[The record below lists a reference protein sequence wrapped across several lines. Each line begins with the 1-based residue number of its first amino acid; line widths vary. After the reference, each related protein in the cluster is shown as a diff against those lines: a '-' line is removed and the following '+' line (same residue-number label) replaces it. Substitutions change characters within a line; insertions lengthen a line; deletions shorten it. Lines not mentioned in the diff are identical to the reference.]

1 MEPRIAPLAEILRLN
16 TVLFRNCLDSLTEE
30 QASRRPSGATNNAS
44 FIAAHLASSRFFLL
58 KTLGV
63 DEADPLARYLD
74 GRKGI
79 DDIAELPPLREVD
92 AAWTKGAHLLRDRL
106 PVLTT
111 ADLDAPSSFKF
122 PLANGTLLGT
132 LTFLVQHDSYHLGQL
147 SLLRRYCGL
156 PAMTYTN
163 TNMEDK

>member
-1 MEPRIAPLAEILRLN
+1 MDTRIAPLAEILRLN
-16 TVLFRNCLDSLTEE
+16 TVLFRNCLDELTDE
-30 QASRRPSGATNNAS
+30 QAAVRPTNGTNSAA

-63 DEADPLARYLD
+63 QEPDPLASYLD

-79 DDIAELPPLREVD
+79 DDIAQLPSLREVD
-92 AAWTKGAHLLRDRL
+92 EAWTKGAHLLRDRL
-106 PVLTT
+106 DALT
-111 ADLDAPSSFKF
+111 AAEMDAPSTVPF

-147 SLLRRYCGL
+147 SLLRKYCGL
-156 PAMTYTN
+156 PAMRYR
-163 TNMEDK
+163 

>member
-1 MEPRIAPLAEILRLN
+1 MDVRVAPLAEILRLN
-16 TVLFRNCLDSLTEE
+16 TVLFRNCLDGLSDE
-30 QASRRPSGATNNAS
+30 QASVRPTNGTNSAA

-63 DEADPLARYLD
+63 EEGDPLAPYLD

-79 DDIAELPPLREVD
+79 DDIAQLPPLTEVA
-92 AAWTKGAHLLRDRL
+92 AAWTQGARLLRDRL
-106 PVLTT
+106 ATLTA
-111 ADLDAPSSFKF
+111 ADVEAPSSVPF

-147 SLLRRYCGL
+147 SLLRKYVGL
-156 PAMTYTN
+156 PAMRYQ
-163 TNMEDK
+163 

>member
-1 MEPRIAPLAEILRLN
+1 VDNRVAPLAEILRLN
-16 TVLFRNCLDSLTEE
+16 TVLFRNCLDSLTDD
-30 QASRRPSGATNNAS
+30 QAAKRPSLDTNSAA
-44 FIAAHLASSRFFLL
+44 FVAAHLVSSRFFLL

-63 DEADPLARYLD
+63 DEADPLGSYLD

-79 DDIAELPPLREVD
+79 DEIAELPPLREVD

-106 PVLTT
+106 DALTA
-111 ADLDAPSSFKF
+111 ADIDAPSAIKF

-147 SLLRRYCGL
+147 SLLRKCCGL
-156 PAMTYTN
+156 PAMRYQ
-163 TNMEDK
+163 

>member
-1 MEPRIAPLAEILRLN
+1 MDARVAPLAEILRLN
-16 TVLFRNCLDSLTEE
+16 TVLFRNCLDSLTDE
-30 QASRRPSGATNNAS
+30 QGARRPSDGTNNAA

-63 DEADPLARYLD
+63 DEADPLGPYLD

-79 DDIAELPPLREVD
+79 DEIAELPPLREVD

-106 PVLTT
+106 DALT
-111 ADLDAPSSFKF
+111 ADDIDAPSGIKF

-147 SLLRRYCGL
+147 SLLRKYCKL
-156 PAMTYTN
+156 PAMRYQ
-163 TNMEDK
+163 

>member
-1 MEPRIAPLAEILRLN
+1 MDPRVAPLAEILRLN
-16 TVLFRNCLDSLTEE
+16 TVLFRNCLDSLSDE
-30 QASRRPSGATNNAS
+30 QAAKRPSDATNNAA

-63 DEADPLARYLD
+63 EEHDPLAPYLD

-79 DDIAELPPLREVD
+79 DDIAQLPPLREVD

-106 PVLTT
+106 DALTA
-111 ADLDAPSSFKF
+111 ADVDAPSSVKF
-122 PLANGTLLGT
+122 PLANGTVLGT

-147 SLLRRYCGL
+147 SLLRKYCGL
-156 PAMTYTN
+156 PAMRYQ
-163 TNMEDK
+163 

>member
-1 MEPRIAPLAEILRLN
+1 MDSRVAPLAEILRLN
-16 TVLFRNCLDSLTEE
+16 TVLFRNCLDNLSDE
-30 QASRRPSGATNNAS
+30 QAARRPSDGTNSAA

-63 DEADPLARYLD
+63 EEGDPLAPYLD

-79 DDIAELPPLREVD
+79 DEIERLPPLSEVE

-106 PVLTT
+106 DALTA
-111 ADLDAPSSFKF
+111 ADMDAPSSVAF

-147 SLLRRYCGL
+147 SLLRKYCGL
-156 PAMTYTN
+156 PAMRYQ
-163 TNMEDK
+163 